1 MSYNKAYGDIVRLDR
16 QGKIMFKTLIQA
28 SFAALLALGTAQAA
42 DQKMADPNP
51 ADWTSVLEEAN
62 GQTVYWHAWGGEPR
76 INDYIA
82 WAGRQIKERHG
93 VELVH
98 VKVSDTGSVVSQ
110 VLAEKTAGTT
120 TGGSVDLIWINGENF
135 AAMKREGLLLSESWA
150 NKLPSFQFVDVSGK
164 PTVVNDFTVPTD
176 GLEAPWGMAQ
186 LVFYNDTAITKEVPG
201 SMASLLEWAQ
211 SNPGRFSYP
220 QPPDYVGSTF
230 LKQALYELVE
240 DPTVL
245 QQSADKTEFSA
256 VVEPLFAYL
265 DELHPHMWR
274 SARAFPQ
281 NTASL
286 RQLVADGELEIGFA
300 FNPSAASNAIAN
312 NELPDTVRSF
322 VLDNGTIGNT
332 HFVAIPFNANAKA
345 GAMVLADFLMS
356 PEAQLRKQD
365 PVVWGD
371 PTVLDVTKTPT
382 QERAAFDKLDLGI
395 ATLKPSELGSVLPEP
410 HPSWMVELEKAWLA
424 RYGV

>member
-1 MSYNKAYGDIVRLDR
+1 MIKAI
-16 QGKIMFKTLIQA
+16 FQA
-28 SFAALLALGTAQAA
+28 TIAGLLVLGAANAA
-42 DQKMADPNP
+42 DDKMKEPDPSSWP
-51 ADWTSVLEEAN
+51 SVLEEAK

-82 WAGRQIKERHG
+82 WAGRQIQERHG

-110 VLAEKTAGTT
+110 VLAEKTAGTMS
-120 TGGSVDLIWINGENF
+120 GGSVDLIWINGENF
-135 AAMKREGLLLSESWA
+135 AAMKREGLLLANSWA
-150 NKLPSFQFVDVSGK
+150 NKLPNFQYVDVSGK

-186 LVFYNDTAITKEVPG
+186 LVFYYDTELTKEVPTG
-201 SMASLLEWAQ
+201 MASLLEWAK

-230 LKQALYELVE
+230 LKQALYELVN

-245 QQSADKTEFSA
+245 QNPAADADFKA
-256 VVEPLFAYL
+256 VTDPLFAYL
-265 DELHPHMWR
+265 DELHPQMWR

-312 NELPDTVRSF
+312 NELPETVRSF
-322 VLDNGTIGNT
+322 VLEKGTIGNT

-365 PVVWGD
+365 PTVWGD
-371 PTVLDVTKTPT
+371 PTVLDVTKTPGS
-382 QERAAFDKLDLGI
+382 EREAFDKLDLGI
-395 ATLKPSELGSVLPEP
+395 ATLKPSELGIVLPEP
-410 HPSWMVELEKAWLA
+410 HPSWMVELEKAWLS

>member
-1 MSYNKAYGDIVRLDR
+1 
-16 QGKIMFKTLIQA
+16 MFKSFIQA
-28 SFAALLALGTAQAA
+28 IFAGLLVLGSAHA
-42 DQKMADPNP
+42 DDKKMSEPNP
-51 ADWTSVLEEAN
+51 ANWPAVLTEAN

-110 VLAEKTAGTT
+110 VLAEKTAGTM

-150 NKLPSFQFVDVSGK
+150 NKLPNFQFVDVGGK

-186 LVFYNDTAITKEVPG
+186 LVFYNDTAITKNVPK
-201 SMASLLEWAQ
+201 SMPALLEWAQ

-230 LKQALYELVE
+230 LKQALFDLVQ
-240 DPTVL
+240 DPTIL
-245 QQSADKTEFSA
+245 QKSTEEADFKA
-256 VVEPLFAYL
+256 VTEPLFAYL
-265 DELHPHMWR
+265 DQLHPHMWR

-322 VLDNGTIGNT
+322 VLDKGTIGNT

-365 PVVWGD
+365 PTVWGD
-371 PTVLDVTKTPT
+371 PTVLDVTKAPAA
-382 QERAAFDKLDLGI
+382 ERAAFDKLDLGI
-395 ATLKPSELGSVLPEP
+395 ATLKPSELGIVLPEP
-410 HPSWMVELEKAWLA
+410 HPSWMVELEKTWLA

>member
-1 MSYNKAYGDIVRLDR
+1 MLKVLLRAMLAGLLLSGAAKAADAPDP
-16 QGKIMFKTLIQA
+16 TNWA
-28 SFAALLALGTAQAA
+28 ELLA
-42 DQKMADPNP
+42 
-51 ADWTSVLEEAN
+51 EAR

-82 WAGRQIKERHG
+82 WAGREIEDRFG

-98 VKVSDTGSVVSQ
+98 VKVTDTGSVVSQ
-110 VLAEKTAGTT
+110 VLAEKTAGTLD
-120 TGGSVDLIWINGENF
+120 GGSVDLIWINGENF
-135 AAMKREGLLLSESWA
+135 AAMKREGLLLSEGWA
-150 NKLPSFQFVDVSGK
+150 NKLPNFQYVDVSGK
-164 PTVVNDFTVPTD
+164 PTVINDFTVPTD

-186 LVFYNDTAITKEVPG
+186 LVFFNDTAVSTDMPTN
-201 SMASLLEWAQ
+201 MAALLEWAAA
-211 SNPGRFSYP
+211 NPGRFSYP

-230 LKQALYELVE
+230 LKQALYELVT

-245 QQSADKTEFSA
+245 QQPVDAADFDA
-256 VVEPLFAYL
+256 VTAPLMAYL
-265 DELHPHMWR
+265 DKLHPHMWR
-274 SARAFPQ
+274 SGRAFPQ

-286 RQLVADGELEIGFA
+286 RQLLADGELEIGFA
-300 FNPSAASNAIAN
+300 FNPAAASNAIAN

-322 VLDNGTIGNT
+322 VLERGTIGNT

-365 PVVWGD
+365 PAVWGD
-371 PTVLDVTKTPT
+371 PTVLNIASLPAA
-382 QERAAFDKLDLGI
+382 EREAFEGLELGVATLSPSDLGI
-395 ATLKPSELGSVLPEP
+395 VLPEP
-410 HPSWMVELEKAWLA
+410 HPSWMVALEKVWLA

>member
-1 MSYNKAYGDIVRLDR
+1 
-16 QGKIMFKTLIQA
+16 MFKTLIQA

>member
-1 MSYNKAYGDIVRLDR
+1 MLKVLLR
-16 QGKIMFKTLIQA
+16 
-28 SFAALLALGTAQAA
+28 ALLAGLLLTGAARAA
-42 DQKMADPNP
+42 DAPDPTNW
-51 ADWTSVLEEAN
+51 AELLAEAR

-82 WAGRQIKERHG
+82 WAGREIEDRFG

-98 VKVSDTGSVVSQ
+98 VKVTDTGSVVSQ
-110 VLAEKTAGTT
+110 VLAEKTAGTLD
-120 TGGSVDLIWINGENF
+120 GGSVDLIWINGENF
-135 AAMKREGLLLSESWA
+135 AAMKREGLLLSEGWA
-150 NKLPSFQFVDVSGK
+150 NKLPNFQYVDVSGK
-164 PTVVNDFTVPTD
+164 PTVINDFTVPTD

-186 LVFYNDTAITKEVPG
+186 LVFFNDTAVSTDMPTN
-201 SMASLLEWAQ
+201 MAALLEWAAA
-211 SNPGRFSYP
+211 NPGRFSYP

-230 LKQALYELVE
+230 LKQALYELVT

-245 QQSADKTEFSA
+245 QQPVDAADFDA
-256 VVEPLFAYL
+256 VTAPLMAYL
-265 DELHPHMWR
+265 DKLHPHMWR
-274 SARAFPQ
+274 SGRAFPQ

-286 RQLVADGELEIGFA
+286 RQLLADGELEIGFA
-300 FNPSAASNAIAN
+300 FNPAAASNAIAN

-322 VLDNGTIGNT
+322 VLERGTIGNT

-365 PVVWGD
+365 PAVWGD
-371 PTVLDVTKTPT
+371 PTVLNIASLPAA
-382 QERAAFDKLDLGI
+382 EREAFEGLELGVATLSPSDLGI
-395 ATLKPSELGSVLPEP
+395 VLPEP
-410 HPSWMVELEKAWLA
+410 HPSWMVALEKVWLA

>member
-1 MSYNKAYGDIVRLDR
+1 MLKVLLR
-16 QGKIMFKTLIQA
+16 
-28 SFAALLALGTAQAA
+28 ALLAGLLLTGAAKAEDAPDPTNWPGLLEQAR
-42 DQKMADPNP
+42 
-51 ADWTSVLEEAN
+51 

-82 WAGRQIKERHG
+82 WAGREIENRFG

-98 VKVSDTGSVVSQ
+98 VKVTDTGSVVSQ
-110 VLAEKTAGTT
+110 VLAEKTAGTLD
-120 TGGSVDLIWINGENF
+120 GGSVDLIWVNGENF
-135 AAMKREGLLLSESWA
+135 AAMKREGLLLPEGWA
-150 NKLPSFQFVDVSGK
+150 NKLPNFQYVDVSGK
-164 PTVVNDFTVPTD
+164 PTVINDFTVPTD

-186 LVFYNDTAITKEVPG
+186 LVFFNDTAVSTDMPTN
-201 SMASLLEWAQ
+201 MQALLEWAAA
-211 SNPGRFSYP
+211 NPGRFSYP

-230 LKQALYELVE
+230 LKQALYELVT

-245 QQSADKTEFSA
+245 QLPVEEADFDA
-256 VVEPLFAYL
+256 VTAPLMAYL
-265 DELHPHMWR
+265 DQLHPHMWR
-274 SARAFPQ
+274 SGRAFPQ

-286 RQLVADGELEIGFA
+286 RQLLADGELEIGFA
-300 FNPSAASNAIAN
+300 FNPAAASNAIAN

-322 VLDNGTIGNT
+322 VLERGTIGNT

-365 PVVWGD
+365 PTVWGD
-371 PTVLDVTKTPT
+371 PTVLNIASLPAA
-382 QERAAFDKLDLGI
+382 EREAFEGLELGVATLSPSDLGI
-395 ATLKPSELGSVLPEP
+395 VLPEP
-410 HPSWMVELEKAWLA
+410 HPSWMVALEKVWLA

>member
-1 MSYNKAYGDIVRLDR
+1 M
-16 QGKIMFKTLIQA
+16 IQILKR
-28 SFAALLALGTAQAA
+28 ALLAAMVMLGAAKSADAA
-42 DQKMADPNP
+42 DPTNWPNLLTQ
-51 ADWTSVLEEAN
+51 AK

-82 WAGRQIKERHG
+82 WAGRQIEERYG

-98 VKVSDTGSVVSQ
+98 VKVDDTGSVVSQ
-110 VLAEKTAGTT
+110 VLAEKTAGTLD
-120 TGGSVDLIWINGENF
+120 GGSVDLIWINGENF
-135 AAMKREGLLLSESWA
+135 AAMKREGLLLSEGWA
-150 NKLPSFQFVDVSGK
+150 NKLPNFRYVDVSGK
-164 PTVVNDFTVPTD
+164 PTVINDFTVPTD

-186 LVFYNDTAITKEVPG
+186 LVFFNDTAIGTEMPT
-201 SMASLLEWAQ
+201 SMEALLQWAAA
-211 SNPGRFSYP
+211 NPGRFSYP

-230 LKQALYELVE
+230 LKQALYELVA

-245 QQSADKTEFSA
+245 QQPVDQADFEA
-256 VVEPLFAYL
+256 VTEPLMAYL
-265 DELHPHMWR
+265 DKLHPHMWR
-274 SARAFPQ
+274 SGRAFPQ

-286 RQLVADGELEIGFA
+286 RQLLADGELEIGFA
-300 FNPSAASNAIAN
+300 FNPAAASNAIAN

-322 VLDNGTIGNT
+322 VLEQGTIGNT

-365 PVVWGD
+365 PNVWGD
-371 PTVLDVTKTPT
+371 PTVLDVTSLP
-382 QERAAFDKLDLGI
+382 AAEQTAFEGLDLGI
-395 ATLKPSELGSVLPEP
+395 ATLSPSELGIVLPEP
-410 HPSWMVELEKAWLA
+410 HPSWMVALEKVWLA

>member
-1 MSYNKAYGDIVRLDR
+1 
-16 QGKIMFKTLIQA
+16 MFKTLIQA
-28 SFAALLALGTAQAA
+28 TLASLLALGTANAA
-42 DQKMADPNP
+42 DKKMSDPNP
-51 ADWTSVLEEAN
+51 ADWTSVLEEAK

-82 WAGRQIKERHG
+82 WAGRQISERHG

-120 TGGSVDLIWINGENF
+120 AGGSVDLIWINGENF

-164 PTVVNDFTVPTD
+164 PTVINDFTVPTD

-186 LVFYNDTAITKEVPG
+186 LVFYNDTAITKKVPG

-230 LKQALYELVE
+230 LKQALYELVK

-245 QQSADKTEFSA
+245 QQSADEAEFKE

-265 DELHPHMWR
+265 DQLHPHMWR

-322 VLDNGTIGNT
+322 VLENGTIGNT

-365 PVVWGD
+365 PTVWGD
-371 PTVLDVTKTPT
+371 PTVLDVTKTPAE
-382 QERAAFDKLDLGI
+382 ERAAFDKLDLGI
-395 ATLKPSELGSVLPEP
+395 ATLKPSELGIVLPEP

>member
-1 MSYNKAYGDIVRLDR
+1 
-16 QGKIMFKTLIQA
+16 
-28 SFAALLALGTAQAA
+28 
-42 DQKMADPNP
+42 
-51 ADWTSVLEEAN
+51 
-62 GQTVYWHAWGGEPR
+62 
-76 INDYIA
+76 
-82 WAGRQIKERHG
+82 
-93 VELVH
+93 
-98 VKVSDTGSVVSQ
+98 
-110 VLAEKTAGTT
+110 
-120 TGGSVDLIWINGENF
+120 
-135 AAMKREGLLLSESWA
+135 
-150 NKLPSFQFVDVSGK
+150 VDVTGK
-164 PTVVNDFTVPTD
+164 PTVINDFTVPTD

-186 LVFYNDTAITKEVPG
+186 LVFYYDTAITKQVPV
-201 SMASLLEWAQ
+201 SMVSLLEWAQ

-245 QQSADKTEFSA
+245 QKPLEDADFKT
-256 VVEPLFAYL
+256 VTQPLFSYL
-265 DELHPHMWR
+265 DDLHPHMWR
-274 SARAFPQ
+274 KARAFPQ

-300 FNPSAASNAIAN
+300 FNPAAASNAIEN

-322 VLDNGTIGNT
+322 VLEEGTIGNT

-365 PVVWGD
+365 PTVWGD
-371 PTVLDVTKTPT
+371 PTVLDVTKTPAK
-382 QERAAFDKLDLGI
+382 ERVAFDKLDLGI
-395 ATLKPSELGSVLPEP
+395 ATLKPSELGIVLPEP
-410 HPSWMVELEKAWLA
+410 HPSWMVELEKAWLS

>member
-1 MSYNKAYGDIVRLDR
+1 ML
-16 QGKIMFKTLIQA
+16 KILLR
-28 SFAALLALGTAQAA
+28 ALLAGLLLTGAAKAEDAPDPTNWPGLLEQAR
-42 DQKMADPNP
+42 
-51 ADWTSVLEEAN
+51 

-82 WAGRQIKERHG
+82 WAGREIEDRFG

-98 VKVSDTGSVVSQ
+98 VKVTDTGSVVSQ
-110 VLAEKTAGTT
+110 VLAEKTAGTLD
-120 TGGSVDLIWINGENF
+120 GGSVDLIWINGENF
-135 AAMKREGLLLSESWA
+135 AAMKREGLLLPEGWA
-150 NKLPSFQFVDVSGK
+150 NKLPNFQYVDVSGK
-164 PTVVNDFTVPTD
+164 PTVINDFTVPTD

-186 LVFYNDTAITKEVPG
+186 LVFFNDTAVSTDMPTN
-201 SMASLLEWAQ
+201 MQALLEWAAA
-211 SNPGRFSYP
+211 NPGRFSYP

-230 LKQALYELVE
+230 LKQALYELVT

-245 QQSADKTEFSA
+245 QQPVEEADFDA
-256 VVEPLFAYL
+256 VTAPLMAYL
-265 DELHPHMWR
+265 DKLHPHMWR
-274 SARAFPQ
+274 SGRAFPQ

-286 RQLVADGELEIGFA
+286 RQLLADGELEIGFA
-300 FNPSAASNAIAN
+300 FNPAAASNAIAN

-322 VLDNGTIGNT
+322 VLERGTIGNT

-365 PVVWGD
+365 PTVWGD
-371 PTVLDVTKTPT
+371 PTVLNIASLPAA
-382 QERAAFDKLDLGI
+382 ERKAFEGLELGVATLSPSDLGI
-395 ATLKPSELGSVLPEP
+395 VLPEP
-410 HPSWMVELEKAWLA
+410 HPSWMVALEKVWLA

>member
-1 MSYNKAYGDIVRLDR
+1 MSYNKAYGDNVRLDR

-28 SFAALLALGTAQAA
+28 TFAALLALGTAQAA

-186 LVFYNDTAITKEVPG
+186 LVFYNDTAITKEIPG

-211 SNPGRFSYP
+211 SNQGRFSYP

-245 QQSADKTEFSA
+245 QQSADKSKFSA
-256 VVEPLFAYL
+256 VVEPLFAFL

-345 GAMVLADFLMS
+345 GAMVLANFLMS

-365 PVVWGD
+365 PTVWGD

-395 ATLKPSELGSVLPEP
+395 ATLKPSELGIVLPEP